1 MPTIK
6 ETFLCNRKWSTETN
20 IKSRLS
26 RRQKKES
33 FSIRFYGPR
42 THVGMMPI
50 SNHFRFRPLR
60 WHQSYSR
67 RICDFGEFFNRL
79 IRLSKWH
86 NKKLPIIS
94 PIINALESNPDYEWL
109 DDDVITD
116 VIDQTLNRDFV
127 YRSTRADKN
136 LFLSRK
142 LTQQEVKKTKL
153 IWRTSQKIN
162 RF

>member
-50 SNHFRFRPLR
+50 SNHFRFRPMA

-94 PIINALESNPDYEWL
+94 PIINALESKPDYEWL

-116 VIDQTLNRDFV
+116 IDQNFWTIMFTVQPELIKIYSSAGNWPD
-127 YRSTRADKN
+127 
-136 LFLSRK
+136 RK
-142 LTQQEVKKTKL
+142 SKKL
-153 IWRTSQKIN
+153 IWRTSQK
-162 RF
+162 